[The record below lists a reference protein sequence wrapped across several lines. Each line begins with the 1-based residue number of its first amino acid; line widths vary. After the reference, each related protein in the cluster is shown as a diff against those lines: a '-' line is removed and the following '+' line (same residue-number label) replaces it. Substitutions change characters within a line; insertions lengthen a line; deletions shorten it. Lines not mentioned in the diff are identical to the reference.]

1 MLEAALAQA
10 AFKLGVALAALV
22 LVWCFLRF
30 LDDHIEDDSFAQTFK
45 TASSSDKMR
54 YFSYRFLGA
63 CFLVGMV
70 FS

>member
-22 LVWCFLRF
+22 LVWCFLKF

-45 TASSSDKMR
+45 GAEPAGKMR
-54 YFSYRFLGA
+54 YFAFRFLGV
-63 CFLVGMV
+63 CILVGMV
-70 FS
+70 HS